1 MSEKSG
7 EAMWIRPHGFG
18 LMPFSAPLIAVPTVF
33 IYSAWAN
40 SHSNHAAV
48 VAGVVLTIG
57 ALATWVLTYHWRARI
72 VVNSID
78 KTLEVRGRLISRTI
92 HARDVRSAVLYGP
105 SYNQAVAYLDRHDG
119 RLLTLRLGY
128 WSLADIRRVNDRL
141 GILLNEWEKPQ
152 VSPPGKGFL
161 TFLERHRNWVG
172 ASIAL
177 LGFVAVG
184 VAIGLWSWLTH

>member
-1 MSEKSG
+1 MR
-7 EAMWIRPHGFG
+7 IRPHGFG
-18 LMPFSAPLIAVPTVF
+18 LMPFSAPLIAVPIVF

-92 HARDVRSAVLYGP
+92 HARDVGSAVLYGP
-105 SYNQAVAYLDRHDG
+105 SYNQAVAYMDRNDR
-119 RLLTLRLGY
+119 RLLTLSLGY

-141 GILLNEWEKPQ
+141 EILLNEWEKPKT
-152 VSPPGKGFL
+152 SPPGKGL
-161 TFLERHRNWVG
+161 LPFLERHRNWGGAFLFLLLFIAVG
-172 ASIAL
+172 AVWAVIAL
-177 LGFVAVG
+177 LP
-184 VAIGLWSWLTH
+184 WWPH